1 MHLIRCIENEISIN
15 YSKEEMRCPI
25 HLSIGQEAAAVGVC
39 FNLNFKDKFFST
51 HRCHAHYIAKGGSLD
66 KMIGEIYG
74 KVNGCCKGRGGSMHL
89 FDEDAGL
96 SSSIP
101 IVASSI
107 PLAVGNALADKL
119 SKKNNVSVA
128 SLGDGSV
135 EEGVFYESLN
145 FAILKKLPVLF
156 LCENN
161 LYSVMT
167 HIKERQSKNFLKKIN
182 HLYNLPL
189 ININGNNVVK
199 VYKESKN
206 LINYIKK
213 GKGPAMLILNTY
225 RYKEHCG
232 PNDDIKLGYRNI
244 KEFNYWKKLD
254 PILLCEKKL
263 KSIFGIEQKTID
275 KIQNFNKAICLKT
288 FYKAK
293 ISPLPNFKK
302 AHLKVYSN

>member
-1 MHLIRCIENEISIN
+1 MHLIRTIEDEISIN
-15 YSKEEMRCPI
+15 YSKQEMRCPI

-39 FNLNFKDKFFST
+39 SNLTFKDKFFST
-51 HRCHAHYIAKGGSLD
+51 HRCHAHYLAKGGSID

-74 KVNGCCKGRGGSMHL
+74 KVTGCCKGRGGSMHL
-89 FDEDAGL
+89 FDEAVGL

-119 SKKNNVSVA
+119 TKKRNVSVA
-128 SLGDGSV
+128 SFGDASI
-135 EEGVFYESLN
+135 EEGIFYESLN
-145 FAILKKLPVLF
+145 FAIIKKLPVLF

-167 HIKERQSKNFLKKIN
+167 HLEERQSKNFIKKIN
-182 HLYNLPL
+182 RLYDLPL
-189 ININGNNVVK
+189 ININGNNVVN
-199 VYKESKN
+199 VYKKSRN

-213 GKGPAMLILNTY
+213 NNKPAILVLNTY

-232 PNDDIKLGYRNI
+232 PNEDAHLAYRKD
-244 KEFNYWKKLD
+244 KEVNFWKKLD
-254 PILLCEKKL
+254 PILLCEKKI
-263 KSIFGIEQKTID
+263 KNIFKIQQITFD
-275 KIQNFNKAICLKT
+275 KIHIFNKKICQ
-288 FYKAK
+288 
-293 ISPLPNFKK
+293 K